1 MDDTTAR
8 LLVVEDDPD
17 MARLLRRGLAAEGY
31 DVLSVDNGVD
41 ALITLRDNT
50 VDALAVDVMLPGM
63 SGFEL
68 CRRVRES
75 GKTMPILLLTAR
87 DAVED
92 RVFGLDSG
100 ADDYLT
106 KPFAFAELAA
116 RLRALLRRDASAK
129 PTLKVG
135 NLTIDSLEHKATAD
149 GRQVAFS
156 PREFSLV
163 RLLALHA
170 GEMVT
175 RGDILDDIWGGHEH
189 IDQNVLDQYVSYVRR
204 KLDASAT
211 GLRIATV
218 RGLGYRLET
227 VDPSVAA
234 KQSADQHAG
243 ASESSGAASSTDDA
257 LSDAAGTADAAG
269 SAQDSAPTEPDR

>member
-1 MDDTTAR
+1 MDEPTAR

-17 MARLLRRGLAAEGY
+17 MARLLRRGLIAEGY
-31 DVLSVDNGVD
+31 EVLSVDNGVD

-75 GKTMPILLLTAR
+75 GRTMPVLLLTAR

-129 PTLKVG
+129 PTLRVG
-135 NLTIDSLEHKATAD
+135 NLTIDSLEHKASV
-149 GRQVAFS
+149 GGKQVAFS

-163 RLLALHA
+163 RLLAMHA

-211 GLRIATV
+211 GIRIATV

-227 VDPSVAA
+227 LEHTPG
-234 KQSADQHAG
+234 Q
-243 ASESSGAASSTDDA
+243 ASNHE
-257 LSDAAGTADAAG
+257 
-269 SAQDSAPTEPDR
+269 APPEHDR

>member
-1 MDDTTAR
+1 
-8 LLVVEDDPD
+8 
-17 MARLLRRGLAAEGY
+17 MARLLRRGLDAEGY
-31 DVLSVDNGVD
+31 DVIAVDNGVD
-41 ALITLRDNT
+41 ALIALRDHP
-50 VDALAVDVMLPGM
+50 VDAMAVDVMLPGM

-75 GKTMPILLLTAR
+75 GRTMPILLLTAR

-116 RLRALLRRDASAK
+116 RLRALLRRDASGK
-129 PTLKVG
+129 PTLRVG
-135 NLTIDSLEHKATAD
+135 KLTIDSLEHKASVD
-149 GRQVAFS
+149 GKQVAFS

-163 RLLALHA
+163 RLLATHA

-175 RGDILDDIWGGHEH
+175 RSDILDDIWGGHEH

-211 GLRIATV
+211 GIRITTV
-218 RGLGYRLET
+218 RGLGYRLEP
-227 VDPSVAA
+227 VEA
-234 KQSADQHAG
+234 H
-243 ASESSGAASSTDDA
+243 
-257 LSDAAGTADAAG
+257 DAAAEAEP
-269 SAQDSAPTEPDR
+269 SAEQRR

>member
-1 MDDTTAR
+1 VDESTAR

-17 MARLLRRGLAAEGY
+17 MARLLRRGLIAEGY

-75 GKTMPILLLTAR
+75 GRTMPILLLTAR

-116 RLRALLRRDASAK
+116 RLRALLRRDASTK
-129 PTLKVG
+129 PTLRVG
-135 NLTIDSLEHKATAD
+135 NLTIDSLEHKASVA
-149 GRQVAFS
+149 GKQVAFS

-163 RLLALHA
+163 RLLAMHA

-175 RGDILDDIWGGHEH
+175 RNDILDDIWGGHEH

-204 KLDASAT
+204 KLDAADT
-211 GLRIATV
+211 GIRIATV
-218 RGLGYRLET
+218 RGLGYRLEAVET
-227 VDPSVAA
+227 P
-234 KQSADQHAG
+234 AG
-243 ASESSGAASSTDDA
+243 QTPANHSGHGGAAA
-257 LSDAAGTADAAG
+257 PDAAGQDAPDHG
-269 SAQDSAPTEPDR
+269 EPAEPKR

>member
-1 MDDTTAR
+1 VDETTAR
-8 LLVVEDDPD
+8 LLVVEDDAD
-17 MARLLRRGLAAEGY
+17 MARLLRRGLTAEGY
-31 DVLSVDNGVD
+31 EVTSVDNGVD
-41 ALITLRDNT
+41 ALIALRDAS

-75 GKTMPILLLTAR
+75 GRTMPILLLTAR

-92 RVFGLDSG
+92 RVYGLDSG

-116 RLRALLRRDASAK
+116 RIRALLRRDASSN
-129 PTLKVG
+129 PTLRVG
-135 NLTIDSLEHKATAD
+135 NLTIDSIEHKASVD
-149 GRQVAFS
+149 GKQVAFS

-163 RLLALHA
+163 RLLAIHA
-170 GEMVT
+170 GELVT

-204 KLDASAT
+204 KLDAADT
-211 GLRIATV
+211 GIRIATV

-227 VDPSVAA
+227 IKHPD
-234 KQSADQHAG
+234 AG
-243 ASESSGAASSTDDA
+243 AGQPPAPAA
-257 LSDAAGTADAAG
+257 AA
-269 SAQDSAPTEPDR
+269 EPDPDPREQSRQR

>member
-1 MDDTTAR
+1 MEDVTAR
-8 LLVVEDDPD
+8 LLVVEDDAD
-17 MARLLRRGLAAEGY
+17 MARLLRRGLTAEGY
-31 DVLSVDNGVD
+31 EVTSVDNGVD
-41 ALITLRDNT
+41 ALIALRDAP

-75 GKTMPILLLTAR
+75 GRTIPILLLTAR

-116 RLRALLRRDASAK
+116 RMRALLRRDASNN
-129 PTLKVG
+129 PTMRVG
-135 NLTIDSLEHKATAD
+135 NLTIDSLEHKASVD
-149 GRQVAFS
+149 GKQVAFS

-163 RLLALHA
+163 RLLATHA
-170 GEMVT
+170 GELVT

-204 KLDASAT
+204 KLDAANT
-211 GLRIATV
+211 GIRIATV

-227 VDPSVAA
+227 L
-234 KQSADQHAG
+234 KQ
-243 ASESSGAASSTDDA
+243 TDDA
-257 LSDAAGTADAAG
+257 PQSSSAAGADE
-269 SAQDSAPTEPDR
+269 SDPDSREPSSRR

>member
-1 MDDTTAR
+1 MSIVDETTAR

-17 MARLLRRGLAAEGY
+17 MARLLRRGLEAEGY
-31 DVLSVDNGVD
+31 DVTAVDNGVD
-41 ALITLRDNT
+41 ALITLRDHP
-50 VDALAVDVMLPGM
+50 VDAMAVDVMLPGM

-75 GKTMPILLLTAR
+75 GRTMPVLLLTAR

-92 RVFGLDSG
+92 RVYGLDSG

-129 PTLKVG
+129 PTLRVG
-135 NLTIDSLEHKATAD
+135 KLTIDSLEHKASVD

-163 RLLALHA
+163 RLLATHA

-175 RGDILDDIWGGHEH
+175 RNDILDDIWGDHEH

-211 GLRIATV
+211 GIRIATV
-218 RGLGYRLET
+218 RGLGYRLEQAG
-227 VDPSVAA
+227 DDDAA
-234 KQSADQHAG
+234 QPG
-243 ASESSGAASSTDDA
+243 ASAE
-257 LSDAAGTADAAG
+257 
-269 SAQDSAPTEPDR
+269 QRR

>member
-1 MDDTTAR
+1 MQPFLNASIGDALDPHSGLCDDDRVDDSIAR

-17 MARLLRRGLAAEGY
+17 MARLLRRGLEAEGY

-41 ALITLRDNT
+41 ALIALRDNP

-75 GKTMPILLLTAR
+75 GRTMPVLLLTAR

-92 RVFGLDSG
+92 RVYGLDSG

-116 RLRALLRRDASAK
+116 RLRALLRREASAK
-129 PTLKVG
+129 PTLRVG
-135 NLTIDSLEHKATAD
+135 RLTIDSLEHRASVE

-163 RLLALHA
+163 RLLAMHA

-175 RGDILDDIWGGHEH
+175 RADILDDIWGGHEH

-211 GLRIATV
+211 GLRIVTV
-218 RGLGYRLET
+218 RGLGYRLEPAET
-227 VDPSVAA
+227 ASV
-234 KQSADQHAG
+234 G
-243 ASESSGAASSTDDA
+243 TAASA
-257 LSDAAGTADAAG
+257 RPAAPGR
-269 SAQDSAPTEPDR
+269 ER

>member
-1 MDDTTAR
+1 VDEVTAH

-17 MARLLRRGLAAEGY
+17 MARLLRRGLIAEGY
-31 DVLSVDNGVD
+31 DVIAVDNGVD

-50 VDALAVDVMLPGM
+50 IDAIAVDVMLPGM

-75 GKTMPILLLTAR
+75 GRTMPILLLTAR

-129 PTLKVG
+129 PTLRVG
-135 NLTIDSLEHKATAD
+135 NLTIDSLEHKASVS
-149 GRQVAFS
+149 GKQVAFS

-163 RLLALHA
+163 RLLATHA
-170 GEMVT
+170 GDMVT
-175 RGDILDDIWGGHEH
+175 RNDILDDIWGGHEH

-204 KLDASAT
+204 KLDTAT
-211 GLRIATV
+211 TGIRITTV
-218 RGLGYRLET
+218 RGLGYRLEA
-227 VDPSVAA
+227 VDSSEHAA
-234 KQSADQHAG
+234 A
-243 ASESSGAASSTDDA
+243 
-257 LSDAAGTADAAG
+257 
-269 SAQDSAPTEPDR
+269 EPGR